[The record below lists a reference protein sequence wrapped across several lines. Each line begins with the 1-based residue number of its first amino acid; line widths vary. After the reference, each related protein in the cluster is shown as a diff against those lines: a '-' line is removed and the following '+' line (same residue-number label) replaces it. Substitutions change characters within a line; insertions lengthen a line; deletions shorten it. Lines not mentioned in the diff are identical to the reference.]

1 MCSADG
7 SNNSSWTSWQ
17 YFTTTNTNRILS
29 QNNNLIDLNVFP
41 NPTENIVNISFISE
55 EINDYHITLADAYGK
70 LIFEDH
76 KKEFIGEYVNKI
88 DLGQYS
94 PGVYIFKIKTK
105 SRTTHKK
112 VVLQR

>member
-1 MCSADG
+1 MESKSLVSADG

-55 EINDYHITLADAYGK
+55 EINDYHITLVGVDSY
-70 LIFEDH
+70 L
-76 KKEFIGEYVNKI
+76 KI
-88 DLGQYS
+88 
-94 PGVYIFKIKTK
+94 TK
-105 SRTTHKK
+105 NLLVSMLTK
-112 VVLQR
+112 